1 MAAGSFGLYQPGGIP
16 GIEIPSVNDGGGLF
30 QEAFNSI
37 AEIKKG
43 KQRIDDQPK
52 VDGNMS
58 ENALIEYL
66 KDKDKRDE
74 SLLLRMLSP
83 EFQRQ
88 QLENKLRF
96 DREQMAQAAPYKLA
110 FALPGQIMD
119 AAMRPATIALA
130 GKMKL
135 AEGITGGANIMAN
148 AASNIPNLTRYQR
161 TAQGFTPRSYF

>member
-1 MAAGSFGLYQPGGIP
+1 MAVGSFGLYQSGGIP
-16 GIEIPSVNDGGGLF
+16 GIQLPSVNDGGQAF
-30 QEAFNSI
+30 QAIFNSSGAQPGFAAPKKEEKPKSADEAWI
-37 AEIKKG
+37 DLIKG
-43 KQRIDDQPK
+43 R
-52 VDGNMS
+52 
-58 ENALIEYL
+58 
-66 KDKDKRDE
+66 DKRDE

-130 GKMKL
+130 GQMEL
-135 AEGITGGANIMAN
+135 AKGITGGANIMAN
-148 AASNIPNLTRYQR
+148 AASNIPNLIRYQR

>member
-1 MAAGSFGLYQPGGIP
+1 MAVGSFVLYQSGGIP
-16 GIEIPSVNDGGGLF
+16 GIQLPSVNDGGQAF
-30 QEAFNSI
+30 QAIFNSSG
-37 AEIKKG
+37 AQPGFAAPKKEEKPKSEDQG
-43 KQRIDDQPK
+43 LIDF
-52 VDGNMS
+52 
-58 ENALIEYL
+58 L
-66 KDKDKRDE
+66 KGREERQE
-74 SLLLRMLSP
+74 SLLLKMLSP

-119 AAMRPATIALA
+119 ATMRPATIALA
-130 GKMKL
+130 GQMEL
-135 AEGITGGANIMAN
+135 AKGITGGANIMAN

>member
-1 MAAGSFGLYQPGGIP
+1 MAVGSFGLYQSGGIP
-16 GIEIPSVNDGGGLF
+16 GIQLPSVNDGGSLF
-30 QEAFNSI
+30 QDAFNSF

-43 KQRIDDQPK
+43 ENQTK
-52 VDGNMS
+52 VDGAKTDI
-58 ENALIEYL
+58 ERILEAREKDRLREEGLI
-66 KDKDKRDE
+66 
-74 SLLLRMLSP
+74 SRMLSP

-130 GKMKL
+130 GQMEL
-135 AEGITGGANIMAN
+135 AKGITGGANIMAN

>member
-1 MAAGSFGLYQPGGIP
+1 MAVGSFGLYQSGGIP
-16 GIEIPSVNDGGGLF
+16 GIQLPSVNDGGQAF
-30 QEAFNSI
+30 QAIFNSSG
-37 AEIKKG
+37 AQPGFAAPKKEE
-43 KQRIDDQPK
+43 KPKSEDQGLL
-52 VDGNMS
+52 DF
-58 ENALIEYL
+58 L
-66 KDKDKRDE
+66 KGREERQE

-130 GKMKL
+130 GQMEL
-135 AEGITGGANIMAN
+135 AKGITGGANIMAN

>member
-1 MAAGSFGLYQPGGIP
+1 MTAGSFGLYQSGGIP
-16 GIEIPSVNDGGGLF
+16 GIQLPSVNDGGQAF
-30 QEAFNSI
+30 QAIFNSSG
-37 AEIKKG
+37 AQPGFAAPKKEE
-43 KQRIDDQPK
+43 K
-52 VDGNMS
+52 
-58 ENALIEYL
+58 L
-66 KDKDKRDE
+66 KSDTEKILESFEKKHLRDE
-74 SLLLRMLSP
+74 SLLLRMLYP

-130 GKMKL
+130 GKMQL

-148 AASNIPNLTRYQR
+148 AASNIPNLTKYQR

>member
-1 MAAGSFGLYQPGGIP
+1 MAVGSFGLYQSGGIP
-16 GIEIPSVNDGGGLF
+16 GIQLPSVNDGGQAF
-30 QEAFNSI
+30 QAIFNSSGAQPGFAAPKKEEKPKSEEQI
-37 AEIKKG
+37 YSDLIKG
-43 KQRIDDQPK
+43 
-52 VDGNMS
+52 
-58 ENALIEYL
+58 
-66 KDKDKRDE
+66 RDE
-74 SLLLRMLSP
+74 RQEQLLLRMLSP

-130 GKMKL
+130 GQMEL
-135 AEGITGGANIMAN
+135 AKGITGGANIMAN